1 MSSLCS
7 FICENTLK
15 FFWIVAIFD
24 SIYIFIYDR
33 RIIKD
38 RLSLNFKLVNIK
50 NYGCG
55 VIVYYLVNVIC
66 LSLFLL
72 SGFLCDC
79 VL

>member
-1 MSSLCS
+1 MNSLCLLL
-7 FICENTLK
+7 CENSLK

-38 RLSLNFKLVNIK
+38 RLSLNFKPVSIK
-50 NYGCG
+50 NYGRG
-55 VIVYYLVNVIC
+55 VIVYYLVNVIG

-72 SGFLCDC
+72 PGFLCDC